1 VIRIKYAKQ
10 KDGSLRTGIITS
22 KKGIDYYATVCYTLG
37 EGKVYNAKRRN
48 VIFVCNSTNRNV
60 LRRMVRRKLIELG
73 VLLEK
78 EFSEKGY
85 AKTPKRKD

>member
-1 VIRIKYAKQ
+1 MTRISYAPQ
-10 KDGSLRTGIITS
+10 KDGTLRTGIISS
-22 KKGIDYYATVCYTLG
+22 KKGIDYYATLCYNSG

-48 VIFVCNSTNRNV
+48 VIYVCNSSNRNV
-60 LRRMVRRKLIELG
+60 LRRLVRRKLIELG

-85 AKTPKRKD
+85 AKKPKV